1 MAPVQRKLE
10 EKTRDILRTC
20 VLFSGLPADAC
31 DDLAS
36 KAKIKSFKERETIFV
51 MGAPGKSLMAL
62 LAGKVRISVSS
73 PDGKEI
79 TLAMLQPGEIFGE
92 IAVLDGRERT
102 ANAIA
107 ASDCRLAELER
118 KDVLHFFDRQPGAW
132 HSLVKVLCDR
142 LRRTDQQLGEL
153 ALLPLTS
160 RLSMTLLRAAEMQ
173 QVEGRSLIQV
183 HLSQREIGNLVGVS
197 RESINKVMHHWQKA
211 GLIMIKDQTIII
223 TRPDLLE
230 RLSEDQ

>member
-1 MAPVQRKLE
+1 MAPVQGKLE
-10 EKTRDILRTC
+10 EKTREILRAC
-20 VLFSGLPADAC
+20 VLFRELPLHAC

-36 KAKIKSFKERETIFV
+36 KAKIKTFKERETIFV
-51 MGAPGKSLMAL
+51 MGAPGNSLMAL

-73 PDGKEI
+73 PFGKEI
-79 TLAMLQPGEIFGE
+79 TLATLKAGEIFGE

-118 KDVLHFFDRQPGAW
+118 KDVLHFLNRQPGAW
-132 HSLVKVLCDR
+132 QSLVNVLCDR

-160 RLSMTLLRAAEMQ
+160 RLSITLLRAAEKQ
-173 QVEGRSLIQV
+173 QVDGRSLIQV

-197 RESINKVMHHWQKA
+197 RESVNKVMHDWQKA

-230 RLSEDQ
+230 RLSGEQ

>member
-1 MAPVQRKLE
+1 
-10 EKTRDILRTC
+10 
-20 VLFSGLPADAC
+20 
-31 DDLAS
+31 
-36 KAKIKSFKERETIFV
+36 

-62 LAGKVRISVSS
+62 LAGKVRICVSS

-79 TLAMLQPGEIFGE
+79 TLATLQPGEIFGE

-118 KDVLHFFDRQPGAW
+118 KDVLHFLNRQPGAW
-132 HSLVKVLCDR
+132 QSLVNVLCDR

-160 RLSMTLLRAAEMQ
+160 RLSITLLRAAEKQ
-173 QVEGRSLIQV
+173 QVDGRSLIQV

-197 RESINKVMHHWQKA
+197 RESVNKVMHDWQKA

-230 RLSEDQ
+230 RLSGEQ